1 MIFKIYDLYLHLVEN
16 IYKIMTVSIKEI
28 AKKANVS
35 LATVSRAL
43 NDHPGVKP
51 ETKELILEIARELN
65 YEPSGLVKTLIRRNK
80 DVVGFV
86 VPEIW
91 GEFYTDIINGLDDV
105 ASQEGFHLIVASSH
119 SKRNIVESILN
130 FMQESLVDGII
141 LMIPSMN
148 EQVKEIITKSK
159 TPIVLITGKNEW
171 GNISTVTIKNFQGT
185 YSMTK
190 FLVEQLGYQKIA
202 VIRGPD
208 ENYDSSERLE
218 GFISAML
225 EFGIPIK
232 NEWILSGNFDVRSGE
247 LACSRLLAMIE
258 KPEVIFCFNDMMAL
272 GCYKHIN
279 KVGLS
284 IPGDIAVV
292 GFDHIMLSEII
303 HPTLTTVH
311 VPKRELGSEAMNILL
326 QLIRNKNKNI
336 EAKHIRV
343 STGIVVGGSTK
354 KNKII

>member
-1 MIFKIYDLYLHLVEN
+1 
-16 IYKIMTVSIKEI
+16 MTVSIKEI

-35 LATVSRAL
+35 IATVSRAL
-43 NDHPGVKP
+43 NNHPSVKP
-51 ETKELILEIARELN
+51 ETKELIFEIARDLN
-65 YEPSGLVKTLIRRNK
+65 YEPSGLVKTLLRRNK

-91 GEFYTDIINGLDDV
+91 GEFYTDVINGIDDV
-105 ASQEGFHLIVASSH
+105 ASNEGFHLIVASSH
-119 SKRNIVESILN
+119 SKRNIVESVLN

-148 EQVKEIITKSK
+148 EQVKEIIAKSK

-171 GNISTVTIKNFQGT
+171 GNINTVSIDNFQGT

-190 FLVEQLGYQKIA
+190 FLVEQLGYSKIA

-225 EFGIPIK
+225 ELGIPIRYD
-232 NEWILSGNFDVRSGE
+232 WIIPGNFDVRGGE
-247 LACSRLLAMIE
+247 LACSRLLAMME
-258 KPEVIFCFNDMMAL
+258 KPELIFCFNDMMAL

-279 KVGLS
+279 KVGLN
-284 IPGDIAVV
+284 IPEDIAVV
-292 GFDHIMLSEII
+292 GFDHILLSEVI
-303 HPTLTTVH
+303 HPSLTTVH

-326 QLIRNKNKNI
+326 RLIKNKNQKF
-336 EAKHIRV
+336 EAQHLKV

-354 KNKII
+354 KMK